1 MSKMAVIVPYRDRR
15 KQLDIFIPHFDEFM
29 KDKDIDYKIFVIE
42 QRDDR
47 PFNRGKLI
55 NVGCKE
61 IPDEYDY
68 FCFHD
73 VDMLPMS
80 DDCDYSYP
88 HTPRHI
94 AGEVE
99 AHNYQL
105 PFVEYIGGVFLITR
119 EDFKKING
127 YSNEYWGWGVE
138 DLDLLFRI
146 RESDISLESHIDIF
160 NVTKQPRYPLD
171 DVIVRPNINATDV
184 KELYSLDF
192 DGKSTYTTLPTN
204 PHIDNIT
211 SDSFTFSCWVYPKS
225 IPLEDGDSY
234 GIVQRPGFHTGIEY
248 MNDEGNGAFRVG
260 CWDMDD
266 NYYFVKSRR
275 VTFQWY
281 NVCCVVDKKIGD
293 IKLYINGIVAKDF
306 DGKSEFGKA
315 KLRDYRGKHYFIGS
329 SDSETNCMDGRIS
342 SVSIFDYPLLPNE
355 IGTIYQRG
363 VSNPNV
369 KSKNPKKTYNTISP
383 PVAYFSFKN
392 GYHNIIFDDTK
403 KSLKAQVSNFD
414 ESQLK
419 KENLFPDA
427 KTDLPVRKRGLYKS
441 TDKSTT
447 KEDIETFRNYVLPFY
462 NHGRYATNQYYNKD
476 FINTFTA
483 IDLVEKKGGRYK
495 SLVHEGDDT
504 IVQRYLKG
512 EYGDKSEPDLELNKS
527 IFYDEVITGRLKTNQ
542 IGLNSVKYKLVD
554 SYEFDND
561 HHWIGVII

>member
-1 MSKMAVIVPYRDRR
+1 MAVIVPYRDRR

-94 AGEVE
+94 TGEVE

-204 PHIDNIT
+204 PHIDNLT

-248 MNDEGNGAFRVG
+248 MNDEGHGAFRVG
-260 CWDMDD
+260 CWDVDD

-293 IKLYINGIVAKDF
+293 IKLFINGVVA
-306 DGKSEFGKA
+306 
-315 KLRDYRGKHYFIGS
+315 
-329 SDSETNCMDGRIS
+329 
-342 SVSIFDYPLLPNE
+342 
-355 IGTIYQRG
+355 
-363 VSNPNV
+363 
-369 KSKNPKKTYNTISP
+369 
-383 PVAYFSFKN
+383 
-392 GYHNIIFDDTK
+392 
-403 KSLKAQVSNFD
+403 
-414 ESQLK
+414 
-419 KENLFPDA
+419 
-427 KTDLPVRKRGLYKS
+427 
-441 TDKSTT
+441 
-447 KEDIETFRNYVLPFY
+447 
-462 NHGRYATNQYYNKD
+462 
-476 FINTFTA
+476 
-483 IDLVEKKGGRYK
+483 
-495 SLVHEGDDT
+495 
-504 IVQRYLKG
+504 
-512 EYGDKSEPDLELNKS
+512 
-527 IFYDEVITGRLKTNQ
+527 
-542 IGLNSVKYKLVD
+542 
-554 SYEFDND
+554 
-561 HHWIGVII
+561 